1 MDGREMMLKRFC
13 AISTVPCPAGPAK
26 GPRSRSVIPFMVAA
40 VAAASLVGCASNP
53 VYEGGRAWNEGWRE
67 GKVEQV
73 GFARELGYAQ
83 NYDCR
88 YRNGGAGREAPGR
101 FAVVGLQHMGR
112 HRHHVVPVDEGT
124 VPLVGDQVLT
134 RPDRCDR
141 PVQRGRPMSQSSRVG
156 SCS

>member
-1 MDGREMMLKRFC
+1 MKLKNFS
-13 AISTVPCPAGPAK
+13 APFAVSKSPGHGEASPSGA
-26 GPRSRSVIPFMVAA
+26 VIPLLFAA

-83 NYDCR
+83 SYDCR
-88 YRNGGAGREAPGR
+88 FRDGSAGREAPGR
-101 FAVVGLQHMGR
+101 FAVVGVRIMGR

-124 VPLVGDQVLT
+124 APRVGDQVLT
-134 RPDRCDR
+134 RLQRCEP
-141 PVQRGRPMSQSSRVG
+141 PVQRAAR
-156 SCS
+156 